1 MIATYV
7 IFVIFGN
14 RVGFWFLS
22 AIAAIDALKR
32 QPHALAKY
40 KSHSQHA
47 NAAVKINGPM
57 KH

>member
-1 MIATYV
+1 MIPTYV
-7 IFVIFGN
+7 RFVIFGN

-22 AIAAIDALKR
+22 AIDALKPH
-32 QPHALAKY
+32 PHALANY

-57 KH
+57 TH